1 MTYHF
6 IGIGGIG
13 MSALARILLSKGYQV
28 TGSDKNRS
36 PIVDE
41 LEKEGA
47 KIFIGHQEENVHA
60 GTVIFGSAIQANNPE
75 FAKAKKLSLPMLHRS
90 ELLDL
95 LAQEKKALMVTG
107 THGKTT
113 TTALLASVLMASD
126 SDPSFVVG
134 GMLQSM
140 KINGRNGQGPFFVAE
155 ADESDGSFLKTTPF
169 GAIVTNCENDHLD
182 YWKSEE
188 NLNQGFRDFFKLVKR
203 KENLF
208 WCKDDLRLC
217 SLQPEGISYGFSEDA
232 DLKIL
237 DWKQESIGVVFEIEF
252 QGKKYPEI
260 VLSLFGKHNVLNGAA
275 VFGLC
280 LQLNIPEVA
289 VRQGFKKFSGVGR
302 RLEKKGE
309 AHGVVCYDDYGH
321 HPTEIRATLKA
332 LRAKVGERRIVA
344 LFQPHRYTRLKGL
357 WNEFVT
363 CFEDAD
369 IVVITD
375 VYSAGESP
383 IEGITG
389 ENLAKQ
395 VGALYG
401 ESQIDLRPFD
411 VLITIGA
418 GDITNRG
425 IPILQEY
432 EKRAPKLKVGVIEG
446 GRSPEHEVSLVSAR
460 NIKQSLDP
468 QFFDLISF
476 FIPKNGDWITPV
488 ILENLK
494 SCDVVI
500 PVLHG
505 PEGEDG
511 MIQGFLQ
518 TLDIPYVGCDYAACA
533 LCMNKAW
540 TKQVT
545 NAHQI
550 PVVPYFEIR
559 RSSYLK
565 NPQKFLEKVQEFPV
579 WVKAVH
585 LGSSIGVSRA
595 TNLEELKKAIAL
607 SFSLDDQLIVETE
620 IQGREIEFAV
630 LGNENPKV
638 AEPCEILTQG
648 AFYDYEKKY
657 GPQASR
663 VEIPAQITPLQKKIG
678 TDLAIKAY
686 QAARCKGLTRVDFFI
701 DEKGNF
707 WLNEMNPMPGFTI
720 NSGYPKMWEKS
731 GLSQRELLNELIIL
745 ALALK
750 QNRAV

>member
-47 KIFIGHQEENVHA
+47 KIFIGHQKENVSA
-60 GTVIFGSAIQANNPE
+60 GTVIFGSAIKPSNAE
-75 FAKAKKLSLPMLHRS
+75 FVEAKKRSLPLIHRS

-95 LAQEKKALMVTG
+95 LACEKKVLMVTG

-113 TTALLASVLMASD
+113 TTALLANVLIAAN

-134 GMLQSM
+134 GMLQSL
-140 KINGRNGQGPFFVAE
+140 KINGRNGHGPYFVAE
-155 ADESDGSFLKTTPF
+155 ADESDGSFLKTAPF

-188 NLNQGFRDFFKLVKR
+188 NLNLGFSDFFKLVKS
-203 KENLF
+203 KEHLF

-217 SLQPEGISYGFSEDA
+217 SLQPEGVSYGFSNDA
-232 DLKIL
+232 ELKIL
-237 DWKQESIGVVFEIEF
+237 DWKQQSAGVVFDLQF
-252 QGKKYPEI
+252 QGEKYSEI
-260 VLSLFGKHNVLNGAA
+260 YLSLLGKHNVLNGAA

-280 LQLNIPEVA
+280 MQLKIPEVA
-289 VRQGFKKFSGVGR
+289 VRQGFSDFSGVGR

-332 LRAKVGERRIVA
+332 LRATVGERRIVA
-344 LFQPHRYTRLKGL
+344 LFQPHRFTRMRDL
-357 WNEFVT
+357 WNEFLT
-363 CFEDAD
+363 CFKDAD
-369 IVVITD
+369 IVVVTD
-375 VYSAGESP
+375 LYSAGESP

-395 VGALYG
+395 MGALYG
-401 ESQIDLRPFD
+401 ESQMDLRPFD

-425 IPILQEY
+425 IPILKEY

-446 GRSPEHEVSLVSAR
+446 GRSPEHEVSLLSAS
-460 NIKQSLDP
+460 NIKRHLDP

-476 FIPKNGDWITPV
+476 FIPKNGKWMNPA
-488 ILENLK
+488 ILEKLQ

-500 PVLHG
+500 PMMHG

-518 TLDIPYVGCDYAACA
+518 TLDIPFVGCDYAACA

-540 TKQVT
+540 TKQVA
-545 NAHQI
+545 NGHQI
-550 PVVPYFEIR
+550 PVVPYFEIIR
-559 RSSYLK
+559 NSYHQDP
-565 NPQKFLEKVQEFPV
+565 NSFLEKIQEFPV
-579 WVKAVH
+579 FVKAVH

-595 TNLEELKKAIAL
+595 TNLEELKKAIDL
-607 SFSLDDQLIVETE
+607 TFSLDDQLIVEKE
-620 IQGREIEFAV
+620 IKGREIEFAV
-630 LGNENPKV
+630 LGNDNPRV

-657 GPQASR
+657 GQNATQ
-663 VEIPAQITPLQKKIG
+663 VQIPAQITALQKSVGK
-678 TDLAIKAY
+678 DLAIRAY
-686 QAARCKGLTRVDFFI
+686 NAARCKGLTRIDFFL
-701 DEKGNF
+701 DENGNF
-707 WLNEMNPMPGFTI
+707 WLNEMNPMPGFTTH
-720 NSGYPKMWEKS
+720 SGYPKMWEKS
-731 GLSQRELLNELIIL
+731 GLSQKELLNELIVL
-745 ALALK
+745 ALSK
-750 QNRAV
+750 VNK